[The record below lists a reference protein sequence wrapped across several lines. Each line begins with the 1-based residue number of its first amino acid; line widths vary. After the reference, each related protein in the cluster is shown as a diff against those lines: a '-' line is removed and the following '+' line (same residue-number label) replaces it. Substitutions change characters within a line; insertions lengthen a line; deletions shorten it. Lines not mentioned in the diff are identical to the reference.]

1 MSSNNKLVASEAEK
15 TTDFLSHMVMIYCKV
30 LLSRCLRL
38 LTDSALTVLL
48 LQDFIIRLKSD
59 SEFTS

>member
-1 MSSNNKLVASEAEK
+1 MSSDDEFIASEAEK
-15 TTDFLSHMVMIYCKV
+15 TTDLLSHMVMIYCKV
-30 LLSRCLRL
+30 LLSRCLSF

-48 LQDFIIRLKSD
+48 LQDFVIRLKSD